1 MRKQLLLS
9 VAVAAALSVTL
20 GGALAQTNMMRGGQ
34 KQDTG
39 KNFVAPRMNQVAPPR
54 MTTNPGFKTGSPGGT
69 AATPG
74 VKTGSPGM
82 DTRMARPGPRDGGN
96 MGGGRDG
103 GGRVGGGRNGG
114 GNYGGGGHRGGGN
127 NGSIGGYG
135 LGVGAAGLLMAI
147 PGMIPPAG
155 GQAVDDGAINMPP
168 QNQGPRQQ
176 APQRANRG
184 PSGVPPANERR
195 MVPDEVV
202 LEIPNTVSPAQINA
216 LQTRF
221 RLTRLESQTFQLTG
235 TTIYRWRVPR
245 DISVPRAV
253 QAIEGDP
260 RVASAQPN
268 YLFTLQQSEAAAA
281 AVVGDPAQYGLAKL
295 RLPQAHDLAKG
306 DNVLVAVIDSG
317 IDVAHPELSGAIAQ
331 SYDAVGTSMAPH
343 AHGTAMASLIAAHGK
358 LLGAAPRARIL
369 AIRAF
374 DPAGKSAE
382 GTTFNILKSLN
393 WAAANGARVINMSF
407 AGPSDPAIGRSLA
420 AARKKGIVLVAAAG
434 NEGAKS
440 APLYPA
446 ADVNVIAVSA
456 TDADDQ
462 LLEQSNRG
470 NHIAVAA
477 PGSQIMVAIPDGGY
491 EMSSGTSHA
500 AAEVSGIIAL
510 MIERKP
516 GLTPDQA
523 RGILLATAK
532 DLGAPGRDPMFGAG
546 LADAYAALMAQDA
559 PMAAAT
565 PPVERVSGAR

>member
-9 VAVAAALSVTL
+9 VAAAAALSVTL
-20 GGALAQTNMMRGGQ
+20 GGALAQTNLMRGQ
-34 KQDTG
+34 KQATG
-39 KNFVAPRMNQVAPPR
+39 KNFVAPRMNKLPPPR
-54 MTTNPGFKTGSPGGT
+54 MTTNPGFKTGSPGGMT
-69 AATPG
+69 TTPG
-74 VKTGSPGM
+74 FKTGSPGM
-82 DTRMARPGPRDGGN
+82 DTRTARPGPGGGGN

-103 GGRVGGGRNGG
+103 GGRVGGG
-114 GNYGGGGHRGGGN
+114 GGHRG
-127 NGSIGGYG
+127 NGSIGGIG
-135 LGVGAAGLLMAI
+135 LGVGAAGVLMAI

-155 GQAVDDGAINMPP
+155 GQAVDDGAINIPP
-168 QNQGPRQQ
+168 QNQGPRQP

-235 TTIYRWRVPR
+235 TTIYRWRAPNG
-245 DISVPRAV
+245 ISVPRAV

-268 YLFTLQQSEAAAA
+268 YLFTLQQSEAAALA
-281 AVVGDPAQYGLAKL
+281 GDPAQYGLAKL

-331 SYDAVGTSMAPH
+331 SYDAVGTPMAAH
-343 AHGTAMASLIAAHGK
+343 THGTAMASLIAAHGK

-382 GTTFNILKSLN
+382 GTTFNILKCLN

-407 AGPSDPAIGRSLA
+407 AGPSDPAIGRSLT

-434 NEGAKS
+434 NQGAKS

-446 ADVNVIAVSA
+446 ADANVIAVSA

-462 LLEQSNRG
+462 LIEQSNRG

-500 AAEVSGIIAL
+500 AAEVSGIVAL

-532 DLGAPGRDPMFGAG
+532 DLGAPGRDPLFGAG
-546 LADAYAALMAQDA
+546 LADAYAAITAGEA
-559 PMAAAT
+559 PISQAPTAEAT